1 MYVLYQKSSYF
12 YCDISLSFP
21 VYSSAK
27 IVNIGILDIFGFE
40 NIRTNSFEQLC
51 INVANEQLQFYFN
64 QQVFAWEQ
72 VHIHCIQCSHSNIVQ
87 SVIQFIVAVVYF

>member
-1 MYVLYQKSSYF
+1 M
-12 YCDISLSFP
+12 
-21 VYSSAK
+21 
-27 IVNIGILDIFGFE
+27 NIGILDIFGFE

-72 VHIHCIQCSHSNIVQ
+72 VRAYTYIVQ
-87 SVIQFIVAVVYF
+87 SVVQFNVEVVYFYNIPMHTSIPGGV